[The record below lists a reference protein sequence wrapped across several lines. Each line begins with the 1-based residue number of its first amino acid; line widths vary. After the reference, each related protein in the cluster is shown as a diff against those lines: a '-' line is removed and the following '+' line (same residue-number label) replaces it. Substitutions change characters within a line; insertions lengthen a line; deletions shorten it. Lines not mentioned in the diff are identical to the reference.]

1 MAKRY
6 DTYFFSSSFIIIPG
20 VNIEQRGTKFIW
32 ETYRTFSLR
41 NIYLLHRDKVT
52 ILFRIFPTKV
62 NEVFFLKDRTRSP
75 SFIFHRPK
83 FTSSNFAK
91 KRRRRKEKKERKKE
105 RRQYEAQ

>member
-6 DTYFFSSSFIIIPG
+6 DTYFFSSFIIIIPG

-62 NEVFFLKDRTRSP
+62 NEVFFSERSNEVSFLHFP
-75 SFIFHRPK
+75 S
-83 FTSSNFAK
+83 T
-91 KRRRRKEKKERKKE
+91 
-105 RRQYEAQ
+105 